1 MEYWEE
7 LIPDQNEISSTQFTE
22 LCFGK
27 VFGWDSQTEYDVLEH
42 MVDKGFIRLNRQ
54 LMPYTILKLVDK
66 KELIEGLYSELC

>member
-1 MEYWEE
+1 
-7 LIPDQNEISSTQFTE
+7 
-22 LCFGK
+22 